1 MCRSEAPTVEQFAR
15 DNADRLTVVG
25 IGGQDDLALAGDFVD
40 STGTTFTM
48 LWSDSSEVWR
58 YFAVQSNSEAW
69 LVDKDGNRIDSSSTP
84 FDDSHIHAHIA
95 KLS

>member
-25 IGGQDDLALAGDFVD
+25 IGGQDDLALARDFVE

-48 LWSDSSEVWR
+48 LWSDSAEVWR
-58 YFAVQSNSEAW
+58 YFAVTNNSDVW
-69 LVDKDGNRIDSSSTP
+69 LVDKDGNRIDNGATP
-84 FDDSHIHAHIA
+84 FDDSHIAAHIA
-95 KLS
+95 MLS